1 MSHGR
6 PPAGDGPGATASRET
21 AVAVISAYGAFRL
34 LLVLLAVWTFL
45 EGFALVSG
53 ALNALSLGGHDRNA
67 ERIIGAQMI
76 VLVPIYGVLV
86 WQRERY
92 RLLIWV
98 PYAAQLAIMLPTGWA
113 LLHADTDNALLFAV
127 SAIFFVLLFYLWWHS
142 HPLDF
147 YQPPDD
153 DATDGEEE
161 EDGTAEDEEADGEED
176 QDESGEE
183 PPDRDERPRRYRRK

>member
-1 MSHGR
+1 MSHER
-6 PPAGDGPGATASRET
+6 PPAGDGQGAAASRET

-76 VLVPIYGVLV
+76 VLVPIYAVLV

-98 PYAAQLAIMLPTGWA
+98 PYAAQLAIILPTGWA

-147 YQPPDD
+147 YQPADGDEAAGDD
-153 DATDGEEE
+153 EGEDEDEGEEE
-161 EDGTAEDEEADGEED
+161 DEDDGDAEGEP
-176 QDESGEE
+176 QDRG
-183 PPDRDERPRRYRRK
+183 ERPRRYRRK

>member
-6 PPAGDGPGATASRET
+6 PPAGDGEGAAVSRET

-45 EGFALVSG
+45 EGFALVTG
-53 ALNALSLGGHDRNA
+53 ALDALSLGGHDRNA
-67 ERIIGAQMI
+67 ERIIGTQMI
-76 VLVPIYGVLV
+76 VLVPIYAILV

-98 PYAAQLAIMLPTGWA
+98 PYAAQLAIILPAGWA
-113 LLHADTDNALLFAV
+113 LLHADTDSALLFAV

-147 YQPPDD
+147 YQPPDEADGD
-153 DATDGEEE
+153 DEEEGESDEGEEDDE
-161 EDGTAEDEEADGEED
+161 EESDEDEE
-176 QDESGEE
+176 E
-183 PPDRDERPRRYRRK
+183 PPERGERPRRYRRK